1 MIRLSMG
8 AVALGVA
15 LVAAPGLA
23 GASLLDNP
31 GFEVRGAPATITGTF
46 TPALW
51 DTSKVASLN
60 GAVTNDCPLL
70 AAPLGLACGGANGN
84 SVLRVIDSPPQSG
97 ENAVR
102 PVFVQQTTVQ
112 LPAFAYRFGGE
123 FGIRVQATNGLISPT
138 AASGLPTG
146 QGALNFLETYFA
158 QYTSKAYVEI
168 YAGAVTGAN
177 RLARID
183 VSPSTFSLGDFAL
196 GAPNEINTA
205 FAFTTMKEFEGVF
218 TLNATT
224 EVTFRMTVLPDET
237 ALPTDI
243 RANFSTDPDVQ
254 TVLKS
259 TLRSLVLY
267 ADNVF
272 IERTLLEPQPVPA
285 PGALGVFA
293 VALAGLVAVRRRKA
307 A

>member
-1 MIRLSMG
+1 MTRLSMG

-31 GFEVRGAPATITGTF
+31 GFELRGAPATVTGTF

-60 GAVTNDCPLL
+60 GAVTSECSLI

-84 SVLRVIDSPPQSG
+84 SVLRVIDSPSQPG

-123 FGIRVQATNGLISPT
+123 FGIRVQATSGLISPT

-146 QGALNFLETYFA
+146 QGELNFLETYFA

-168 YAGAVTGAN
+168 YAGAVTDAN

-183 VSPSTFSLGDFAL
+183 VSPGTFSLGDFAL
-196 GAPNEINTA
+196 GAPNTGNT
-205 FAFTTMKEFEGVF
+205 FAFTTMKAFDGIFV
-218 TLNATT
+218 LNAKTD
-224 EVTFRMTVLPDET
+224 VTFRMTVLPDET
-237 ALPTDI
+237 ALPDAI

-254 TVLKS
+254 GVLKS

-272 IERTLLEPQPVPA
+272 IERTILEPQPVPA